1 MLNAKA
7 LAKKMAASKAAVL
20 ITGESGTGKELFAH
34 AIHAASARAQYPFVA
49 INCAAMPDSLLE
61 SQLFGYEDGAFTGA
75 KKKGHMTNHFYSQ
88 FTIYNHLIFNGF

>member
-34 AIHAASARAQYPFVA
+34 AIHAASARA
-49 INCAAMPDSLLE
+49 
-61 SQLFGYEDGAFTGA
+61 
-75 KKKGHMTNHFYSQ
+75 
-88 FTIYNHLIFNGF
+88 